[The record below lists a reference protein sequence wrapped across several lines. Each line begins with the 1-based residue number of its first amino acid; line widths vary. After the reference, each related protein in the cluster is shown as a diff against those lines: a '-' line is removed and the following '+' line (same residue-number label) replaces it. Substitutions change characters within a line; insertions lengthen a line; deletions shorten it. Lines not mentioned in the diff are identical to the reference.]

1 MVFDYKSQ
9 LLYHLCSARIV
20 KFAIVMVFEK
30 READLE
36 HFEDL
41 SRHGLEVREERDLRS
56 AFFVAMLLGWQELA
70 CCRPAANRGIPST
83 WIQVTWENGLVM
95 LTVPVRKGTT

>member
-1 MVFDYKSQ
+1 MVVDYKSQ

-30 READLE
+30 REANLE

-41 SRHGLEVREERDLRS
+41 SRHGIEVREERDLRS
-56 AFFVAMLLGWQELA
+56 VFLVALLLGWHELA
-70 CCRPAANRGIPST
+70 CYRSAGR
-83 WIQVTWENGLVM
+83 
-95 LTVPVRKGTT
+95 